1 MSLRK
6 TYLTVGAVWAAPLAV
21 AAAAATLYIFLRAG
35 WFSPGFESPGLIV
48 VVLAALMAF
57 AGSIVAGACY
67 GERLARKRPWARAGE
82 FGALLIFL
90 GVLASVFL
98 AVGMIGLVLPHGDE
112 INLEFFAEEVARE
125 SAGE

>member
-6 TYLTVGAVWAAPLAV
+6 TYLTVGVVWAAPLAV
-21 AAAAATLYIFLRAG
+21 AAAAATVQIFLRAG

-57 AGSIVAGACY
+57 AGSIVAGASY
-67 GERLARKRPWARAGE
+67 GERLAHKRPWARAGE
-82 FGALLIFL
+82 IGAFLIFL
-90 GVLASVFL
+90 GVLASVFV
-98 AVGMIGLVLPHGDE
+98 AVGMLGLVLPHGDE
-112 INLEFFAEEVARE
+112 MNLEFFAEEVARE